1 MTIQI
6 NHNPFYRAKLFLFQ
20 SNFVFQFHSCQN
32 NNLLK
37 SKQPCIEH
45 ACWRAYRRLPEYG
58 FQHKWI
64 NHDLY
69 YCDPEDKSLNTN
81 RIEKRGGDN
90 TTAKNDINPL
100 LENCVVFLLKTEG
113 VVVFSNFAKICLK
126 E

>member
-1 MTIQI
+1 M
-6 NHNPFYRAKLFLFQ
+6 
-20 SNFVFQFHSCQN
+20 
-32 NNLLK
+32 
-37 SKQPCIEH
+37 
-45 ACWRAYRRLPEYG
+45 PEYG

-69 YCDPEDKSLNTN
+69 YGDREDKSLNTN

-100 LENCVVFLLKTEG
+100 LENCVAFLLKTEE
-113 VVVFSNFAKICLK
+113 VVVFPNFAKICLK